1 MASRA
6 HRAGKES
13 TTDQIQ
19 QSPRLRA
26 PKLRRTTPIRSTTI
40 FPTPSLGPFHG
51 SGRVNKHPSVES
63 QHHGHTSPPDKAQQ
77 RSDIPLPLRKP
88 YDHTESSSWRALLF
102 TGRYRLWRQFMVWIS
117 LGYRRLYLGHRDHW
131 QETDENQEQRSENPE
146 RADVGPDVYPGR
158 MVDSPGRG

>member
-26 PKLRRTTPIRSTTI
+26 PKLRRTTPTRSTTI

-51 SGRVNKHPSVES
+51 SGRVNKHPSAES
-63 QHHGHTSPPDKAQQ
+63 QHHGHASPPHKGQQ
-77 RSDIPLPLRKP
+77 RSDIPPPLRKP
-88 YDHTESSSWRALLF
+88 CDHTESSSWRALLS
-102 TGRYRLWRQFMVWIS
+102 GRYRLQRQFLVWIS
-117 LGYRRLYLGHRDHW
+117 LRYRGLHLGHRDHW
-131 QETDENQEQRSENPE
+131 QKTDENQEERSENPE
-146 RADVGPDVYPGR
+146 RADVCPNVYPGW
-158 MVDSPGRG
+158 MKDSPRRG